1 MQSAKKLVALLHDG
15 GTVETRFD
23 NAMQKQKNTGIRC
36 FPDVKHMVDGG
47 LFFRCLIWENAEKI
61 KAYPASHHDGP
72 AMRAIKEQDLYVAAK
87 FLESAIYMH
96 HRLYDMCDLKE
107 RLTLHEAYESY
118 METVWTSDGTSFRQ
132 MQENFYNNVIDK
144 EECSTLVV
152 QAVIE
157 TIKLYRKCGYFA
169 RSQKKQCG
177 SPEFYF
183 GMAERMLISSLMD
196 SDWMDA
202 ATCADQRFDR
212 VLANAKACTDWE
224 QLDQAFNVKL
234 EDTENK
240 ADNIPLNRCRS
251 YISDECCRASDTDYM
266 QFRLGA
272 PTGSGKTM
280 SSLRFALTQAKKQ
293 HAKRIFYRMA

>member
-1 MQSAKKLVALLHDG
+1 MQYIDFRKEYRERKRVNEGYKCKYNRKSNFSTHKKQYLARIQENSEHTFYQPLSEHLQHVSSLIEVNSSWKEMQSAKKLVALLHDG
-15 GTVETRFD
+15 GKVETRFD
-23 NAMQKQKNTGIRC
+23 NAMQ
-36 FPDVKHMVDGG
+36 
-47 LFFRCLIWENAEKI
+47 
-61 KAYPASHHDGP
+61 
-72 AMRAIKEQDLYVAAK
+72 
-87 FLESAIYMH
+87 
-96 HRLYDMCDLKE
+96 
-107 RLTLHEAYESY
+107 
-118 METVWTSDGTSFRQ
+118 
-132 MQENFYNNVIDK
+132 MQENFYNNAIDK

-177 SPEFYF
+177 SLEFYF

-202 ATCADQRFDR
+202 ATCADQRFDQ

-224 QLDQAFNVKL
+224 PLDQAFNVKL

-240 ADNIPLNRCRS
+240 ADDTPLNRCRS
-251 YISDECCRASDTDYM
+251 YISDECCRAADTDYM
-266 QFRLGA
+266 RFRLGT

-280 SSLRFALTQAKKQ
+280 SSLRFALTRAKKQ
-293 HAKRIFYRMA
+293 HAKRIFLQHGIRMLVTLVVR